1 MKELALLE
9 KINGITSSAVKIFRK
24 GIFFKD
30 TKSLKYNSKL
40 SSLDEGKVLQFNK
53 LKSHDCFLSR
63 VNEFGQMVPEKV
75 KPDVNY
81 EMTDAGQI

>member
-1 MKELALLE
+1 MRLKFLE
-9 KINGITSSAVKIFRK
+9 REF
-24 GIFFKD
+24 FFKD

-81 EMTDAGQI
+81 DNDRCWTNLNQKNSSG